1 MTILKDDEDNTLE
14 ISYKD
19 TISELELE
27 CEKIM
32 YLAELPTIICNN
44 KQLAKQ
50 IQEET
55 NLFVNNLSKKLLKNN
70 S

>member
-1 MTILKDDEDNTLE
+1 MILKDDEDNTLE

-19 TISELELE
+19 TISELE